1 MANDLTST
9 IGALLDK
16 QGIVNGIHI
25 TPVPGLRLLRTHAY
39 VAPRHMHYRPSLC
52 VISQGQ
58 KELLVGDRTIRYG
71 DMQSMIITVEVPI
84 LSQMFPTPDK
94 EPYVGAVLDLN
105 PEIIL
110 EVATQLE
117 TAGGPVRGNIAD
129 GLLVRDMDAR
139 ISAAVQRLLDL
150 VDQPSAID
158 ILYPVIM
165 REVTYWLLTGPAGVN
180 VARLAVP
187 GGEPARICK
196 AVQKMRDSFDTPI
209 SVTELASVAGMSA
222 STFHQHFKTLTSMS
236 PLQYQKHLRLLEAR
250 RLMQTDGEKAG
261 AAGLSVGYES
271 VSQFSR
277 EYARM
282 FGDSPRRQTQRM
294 RPQVAGPSDQAAGIL
309 AAAV

>member
-16 QGIVNGIHI
+16 QGIVNGIHN

-58 KELLVGDRTIRYG
+58 KELLVGNRTIRYG

-84 LSQMFPTPDK
+84 LSQMFPTPGK

-110 EVATQLE
+110 EVAAQLS
-117 TAGGPVRGNIAD
+117 AASGQVRGRIGD
-129 GLLVRDMDAR
+129 GLLVQDMDAR
-139 ISAAVQRLLDL
+139 ISAAIQRLLDL

-165 REVTYWLLTGPAGVN
+165 REVSYWLLTGPAGAN
-180 VARLAVP
+180 VARLAIP
-187 GGEPARICK
+187 GGEPARIGK
-196 AVQKMRDSFDTPI
+196 AVQKMRDKLDTPI
-209 SVTELASVAGMSA
+209 SVPELASVAGMSA

-250 RLMQTDGEKAG
+250 RLMQTEGEKAG

-277 EYARM
+277 EFARM
-282 FGDSPRRQTQRM
+282 FGASPRRQTQQM
-294 RPQVAGPSDQAAGIL
+294 RPQTAGPADQAAGIV
-309 AAAV
+309 AVAV